1 MLLSGRKFAKQV
13 GMSHTYINKMVK
25 QGVIPLHGKKIDLDE
40 GVRLLDANR
49 DPSRDAQR
57 EANAKRRKPSGLWS
71 EENMPDESLADMTA
85 EERAEYDRQM
95 LSSEQDKLHS
105 VREDAKAAGAD
116 VGMDKMPASINKVKI
131 FRELYMGKIAQLDF
145 KRKSGDLV
153 DRMDVERDGYEA
165 GRLIRDNLL
174 AFPHKM
180 SIKVAGMIKPKEI
193 ELIME
198 REIQD
203 ILENLSNA

>member
-85 EERAEYDRQM
+85 EERAEYDRQ
-95 LSSEQDKLHS
+95 LLQEQDKLKVVRDKAESAGIS
-105 VREDAKAAGAD
+105 VHPGVIPESLNEARLFREHYMGQIAELEFKKKNGELIDKAD
-116 VGMDKMPASINKVKI
+116 VEKDA
-131 FRELYMGKIAQLDF
+131 FEF
-145 KRKSGDLV
+145 
-153 DRMDVERDGYEA
+153 
-165 GRLIRDNLL
+165 GRLIRDGLL
-174 AFPHKM
+174 NIPHKVSM
-180 SIKVAGMIKPKEI
+180 QAFGSKSPKELETAI
-193 ELIME
+193 ESAISE
-198 REIQD
+198 V
-203 ILENLSNA
+203 LEQL